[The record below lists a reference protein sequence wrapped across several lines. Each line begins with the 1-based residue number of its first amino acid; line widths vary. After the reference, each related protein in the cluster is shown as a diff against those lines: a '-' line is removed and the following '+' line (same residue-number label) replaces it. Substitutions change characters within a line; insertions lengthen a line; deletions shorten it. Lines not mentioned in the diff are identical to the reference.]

1 MEMAH
6 TPPSHLDVLYV
17 ESTFNKIINH
27 ILQDIV
33 EYITHIIVDNEW
45 RQESCPC
52 LWLNCLLVGW
62 KTTGLR
68 WSSLCVMIHGYD
80 CKLSL
85 SIIYIINNIVIL
97 ILLLK

>member
-17 ESTFNKIINH
+17 EITFNKIINH

-33 EYITHIIVDNEW
+33 EYITHIIVENEW
-45 RQESCPC
+45 SPKSCPC
-52 LWLNCLLVGW
+52 QIVCCG
-62 KTTGLR
+62 KTTSLR
-68 WSSLCVMIHGYD
+68 CSSLCVMIQGYD
-80 CKLSL
+80 YKLSL
-85 SIIYIINNIVIL
+85 SIIYIISNIVIL